1 MEPPAPGLIDEND
14 ARAVYSFTNQ
24 PGGVVAGD
32 DYTNVAPGNGT
43 SLITPGYT
51 VSVYRQPSTA
61 GITVQCEANGNSYEV
76 TTTALPQL
84 ADGNF
89 YDSFAWKA
97 TKPGSPDIGPYRVPL
112 EICNAG

>member
-1 MEPPAPGLIDEND
+1 MEPLSPGLVDEND

-51 VSVYRQPSTA
+51 VSVHRQPNTA
-61 GITVQCEANGNSYEV
+61 GVVVTVNPNGSGYEVATQPIPELANGNI
-76 TTTALPQL
+76 L
-84 ADGNF
+84 
-89 YDSFAWKA
+89 DSFAWKA
-97 TKPGSPDIGPYRVPL
+97 TKSGEPDIGPYRVPL